1 MEIERKYLLKQLP
14 SNLDS
19 YASKKI
25 AQGYL
30 CTSPVVRVR
39 RSNDSYYMTYKGAG
53 LMVREEYNLPLT
65 KEAYE
70 HLRTKIDGR
79 LIQKRRYLIPLEDGL
94 TVELDCFHGDLAPL
108 MLAEIEFPSVEKA
121 DTYTPP
127 SWFGEDVTFSKQYH
141 NSVLSRLSI

>member
-1 MEIERKYLLKQLP
+1 MEIERKYLLKQFP

-65 KEAYE
+65 KEAYD
-70 HLRTKIDGR
+70 HLVQKIDGR
-79 LIQKRRYLIPLEDGL
+79 LIEKTRYLKLLPVPKFMQSNCSICEI
-94 TVELDCFHGDLAPL
+94 CAPL
-108 MLAEIEFPSVEKA
+108 
-121 DTYTPP
+121 
-127 SWFGEDVTFSKQYH
+127 
-141 NSVLSRLSI
+141 